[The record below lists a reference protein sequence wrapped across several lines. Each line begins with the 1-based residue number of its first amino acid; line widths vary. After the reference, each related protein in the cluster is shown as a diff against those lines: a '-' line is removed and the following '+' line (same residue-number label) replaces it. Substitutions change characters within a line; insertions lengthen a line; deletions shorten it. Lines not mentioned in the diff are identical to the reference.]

1 MILGF
6 HSIFSTYGF
15 WLPNEPRGSWST
27 FVASWELAKF
37 GPATK
42 VTTRRSVAARPYDR
56 GLKKRMQAV
65 LQHPPVRFTGKQAQ
79 AIALSLSNT
88 PYTIHA
94 CTILPEHVHLVLGH
108 TSRNIRRAIG
118 HIKSEATK
126 TLREQGWFPERSPWA
141 DHGWNVYLDSREAMW
156 RAIKY
161 VENNPIREGK
171 RRQYWSCTVPYDE
184 TIDRAARSGIA
195 I

>member
-6 HSIFSTYGF
+6 HSIFSAYGF

-42 VTTRRSVAARPYDR
+42 VDTRRSVAARPYDR

-65 LQHPPVRFTGKQAQ
+65 LQHPPVHFTGQQAQ
-79 AIALSLSNT
+79 TIAMSLANT
-88 PYTIHA
+88 PYKIHA

-108 TSRNIRRAIG
+108 TSRKIRRAIG
-118 HIKSEATK
+118 HIKSEATRA
-126 TLREQGWFPERSPWA
+126 LREQGWFSQRSPWG
-141 DHGWNVYLDSREAMW
+141 DHGWNVFLDSREAMY
-156 RAIKY
+156 RSIQY
-161 VENNPIREGK
+161 VENNPLREGK
-171 RRQYWSCTVPYDE
+171 RQQHWSCVTPYDE
-184 TIDRAARSGIA
+184 TTDRAACTNLKI
-195 I
+195 